1 VKYGTHSGWL
11 VVAALA
17 AVGALGQTA
26 QVQQAEVQQPQV
38 QQVQAQQG
46 QVQQPPVQQL
56 PAEETQSYKLSSSIS
71 IEIPTGWH
79 VSDADEDPSL
89 GVLAP
94 YAPPFHF
101 SQVVMLTNEKQSA
114 ILLLGL
120 SDNPLIGHD
129 SYWLDAQMHAPSGS
143 GMSVL
148 DVLFY
153 FFFPPSH
160 TCMDDALQ
168 NYTEATMT
176 PTSEDA
182 PPRMQVT
189 YACPHAQTLS
199 GFYSAQV
206 SSGITFEQT
215 NSGPRAYGVIYDFY
229 LAPMEQA
236 DISGITFYT
245 FEAQREG
252 QIGRAASARY
262 NLPESLQGSRSEFFW
277 AIGAPSPFPFVADS
291 GRNVPLLH
299 VAYAS
304 AAPGSNNKADFSR
317 LLHGIRSK

>member
-1 VKYGTHSGWL
+1 MRYGTHFGWL
-11 VVAALA
+11 VVAALV
-17 AVGALGQTA
+17 AVGVLGQTA
-26 QVQQAEVQQPQV
+26 QVR
-38 QQVQAQQG
+38 QG
-46 QVQQPPVQQL
+46 QVQQA

-71 IEIPTGWH
+71 IDIPTSWH

-101 SQVVMLTNEKQSA
+101 SQVVLLTNEKQSA

-148 DVLFY
+148 DLIFY
-153 FFFPPSH
+153 FLFPPSH
-160 TCMDDALQ
+160 DCMDNALQ
-168 NYTEATMT
+168 NYADAAIT
-176 PTSEDA
+176 PSSEDA
-182 PPRMQVT
+182 PPLLQVT
-189 YACPHAQTLS
+189 YVCPHAQTLL

-215 NSGPRAYGVIYDFY
+215 NSGPRAYGVIRDFY

-236 DISGITFYT
+236 DISGITFFS

-252 QIGRAASARY
+252 QIGRAAPAHY
-262 NLPESLQGSRSEFFW
+262 NLPESIQGSRSDFFW

-299 VAYAS
+299 VAYAT
-304 AAPGSNNKADFSR
+304 AAPGSNNKADFAR
-317 LLHGIRSK
+317 LLHGIRSN

>member
-1 VKYGTHSGWL
+1 VRYGTHFGWL
-11 VVAALA
+11 VVAALV
-17 AVGALGQTA
+17 AVGVLGQTA
-26 QVQQAEVQQPQV
+26 QVQQ
-38 QQVQAQQG
+38 G
-46 QVQQPPVQQL
+46 QVQQA

-71 IEIPTGWH
+71 IDIPTSWH

-101 SQVVMLTNEKQSA
+101 SQVVLLTNEKQSA

-148 DVLFY
+148 DLIFY
-153 FFFPPSH
+153 FLLPPSH
-160 TCMDDALQ
+160 DCMDNALQ
-168 NYTEATMT
+168 NYTDATIT
-176 PTSEDA
+176 PSSEDA
-182 PPRMQVT
+182 PPLLQVT
-189 YACPHAQTLS
+189 YVCPHGQTLL

-206 SSGITFEQT
+206 SSGVTFEQT
-215 NSGPRAYGVIYDFY
+215 NSGPRAYGVIRDFY

-236 DISGITFYT
+236 DISGITFFS

-252 QIGRAASARY
+252 QIGRAAPAHY
-262 NLPESLQGSRSEFFW
+262 NLPESIQGSRADFFW

-299 VAYAS
+299 VAYAT
-304 AAPGSNNKADFSR
+304 AAPGSNNKADFVR
-317 LLHGIRSK
+317 LLHGIRSN

>member
-1 VKYGTHSGWL
+1 M

-17 AVGALGQTA
+17 AVGMLGLTAQAQQT
-26 QVQQAEVQQPQV
+26 QVQQAAAQQTA
-38 QQVQAQQG
+38 AQQG
-46 QVQQPPVQQL
+46 QAQQAPVQQA
-56 PAEETQSYKLSSSIS
+56 PAEEMQSYRLSSSIS
-71 IEIPTGWH
+71 VEIPTSWH

-120 SDNPLIGHD
+120 SDNPLMGHD

-143 GMSVL
+143 GMSLL

-160 TCMDDALQ
+160 ACMDDALQ

-176 PTSEDA
+176 PSSEDA
-182 PPRMQVT
+182 PPTMQVT
-189 YACPHAQTLS
+189 YACPHEQTLS

-215 NSGPRAYGVIYDFY
+215 NSGPRAYGVIRDFY

-236 DISGITFYT
+236 DISGITFYS

-262 NLPESLQGSRSEFFW
+262 NLPEYLQGSRSEFFW

-299 VAYAS
+299 VGYAS
-304 AAPGSNNKADFSR
+304 AAPGSNNRAEFVR
-317 LLHGIRSK
+317 LLHGIKLK

>member
-1 VKYGTHSGWL
+1 MI
-11 VVAALA
+11 VAALA

-26 QVQQAEVQQPQV
+26 ELQQAQVQQAQV
-38 QQVQAQQG
+38 QQA
-46 QVQQPPVQQL
+46 
-56 PAEETQSYKLSSSIS
+56 PAEEMQSYKLSSSIS
-71 IEIPTGWH
+71 IDIPTSWH

-120 SDNPLIGHD
+120 SDNPLMGHD

-143 GMSVL
+143 GMSLL
-148 DVLFY
+148 DVIFY

-160 TCMDDALQ
+160 ICMDDALQ

-176 PTSEDA
+176 PSSEDA

-215 NSGPRAYGVIYDFY
+215 NSGPRAYGVIRDFY

-262 NLPESLQGSRSEFFW
+262 NLPENLQGSRSEFFW
-277 AIGAPSPFPFVADS
+277 AIGAQSPFPFVADS

-304 AAPGSNNKADFSR
+304 AAAGSNNKADFAQ

>member
-1 VKYGTHSGWL
+1 M

-17 AVGALGQTA
+17 AVGVLGQTA
-26 QVQQAEVQQPQV
+26 QVQQAQV
-38 QQVQAQQG
+38 QQV
-46 QVQQPPVQQL
+46 

-71 IEIPTGWH
+71 IEVPTSWH
-79 VSDADEDPSL
+79 VLDADEDPSL

-129 SYWLDAQMHAPSGS
+129 SYWLDAQMHAPSGT
-143 GMSVL
+143 GMSLL

-160 TCMDDALQ
+160 ACMDDALQ

-176 PTSEDA
+176 PSSEDA

-215 NSGPRAYGVIYDFY
+215 NSGPRAYGVIRDFY

-236 DISGITFYT
+236 EISGITFYT

-252 QIGRAASARY
+252 QIGRAASAHY

-299 VAYAS
+299 VAYAT
-304 AAPGSNNKADFSR
+304 AAAGSNNKADFAQ
-317 LLHGIRSK
+317 LLHGVRSK